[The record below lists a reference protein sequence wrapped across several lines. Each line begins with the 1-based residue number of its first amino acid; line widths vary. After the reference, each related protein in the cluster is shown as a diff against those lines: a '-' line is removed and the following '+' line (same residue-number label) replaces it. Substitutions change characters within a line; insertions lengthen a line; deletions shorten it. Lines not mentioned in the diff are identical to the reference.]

1 MIPGLMAMILL
12 MFTTLLTATAIVRE
26 RELGTIEQLIVTPI
40 RGIELIIAK
49 VTPYILISFF
59 IVVEV
64 LAGGVFVFGVPINGS
79 VPLLLGLSSLFLIT
93 ALGQGIL
100 ISTLARTQLEAFLL
114 TFATVLPSVFL
125 SGLFFPI
132 EAMPGWLQAITYLV
146 PARYAMV
153 IMRGIIL
160 KGVGLEILME
170 QVVAVTIFSVVMVA
184 LAAMRFKKKL

>member
-1 MIPGLMAMILL
+1 M
-12 MFTTLLTATAIVRE
+12 
-26 RELGTIEQLIVTPI
+26 
-40 RGIELIIAK
+40 
-49 VTPYILISFF
+49 
-59 IVVEV
+59 
-64 LAGGVFVFGVPINGS
+64 
-79 VPLLLGLSSLFLIT
+79 
-93 ALGQGIL
+93 
-100 ISTLARTQLEAFLL
+100 

-160 KGVGLEILME
+160 KGVGLEILRE
-170 QVVAVTIFSVVMVA
+170 QVVAVIIFSVVMVA